1 MNPWGLSEEELKAK
15 GAEHTAREMC
25 QQPDAW
31 EETLALLQ
39 KQESKINAFIK
50 PLLARKDVRIVFTG
64 AGTSAYAGDMAA
76 PYLREQAG
84 LEAFS
89 FATTDI
95 VATPHQFLV
104 RISQLCWCPL
114 PAVVTVQRVLVLMIW
129 LNSWWMRF
137 TR

>member
-1 MNPWGLSEEELKAK
+1 MNPWGLSDEELKAK

-104 RISQLCWCPL
+104 KDKP
-114 PAVVTVQRVLVLMIW
+114 TVLV
-129 LNSWWMRF
+129 SF
-137 TR
+137 DSSGDSP